1 MSEFIRINLH
11 RSAQPDQLAAALR
24 QGFEQR
30 SIDPKFHY
38 LNPRQSQAWLALHKK
53 YAPFAADAQGADV
66 YDSAFNWV
74 DQNLPAGV
82 VHLVS
87 LACGGAGKELRLV
100 KSLQRT
106 GREISAPS

>member
-74 DQNLPAGV
+74 DQI
-82 VHLVS
+82 
-87 LACGGAGKELRLV
+87 CRLV
-100 KSLQRT
+100 WFTL
-106 GREISAPS
+106 